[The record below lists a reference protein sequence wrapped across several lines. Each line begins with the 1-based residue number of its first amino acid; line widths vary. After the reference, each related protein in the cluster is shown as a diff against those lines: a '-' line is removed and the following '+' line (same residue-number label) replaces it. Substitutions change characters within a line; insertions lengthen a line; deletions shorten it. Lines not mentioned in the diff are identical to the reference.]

1 MIATTQW
8 KKVPQGKNAD
18 KDYLG
23 ETLLINPEIVDKSKE
38 MQISEEACLSLP
50 SRPQGQNK
58 KTEIFWIQRLYHT
71 T

>member
-8 KKVPQGKNAD
+8 KKTPQGKNAD

-50 SRPQGQNK
+50 
-58 KTEIFWIQRLYHT
+58 
-71 T
+71 